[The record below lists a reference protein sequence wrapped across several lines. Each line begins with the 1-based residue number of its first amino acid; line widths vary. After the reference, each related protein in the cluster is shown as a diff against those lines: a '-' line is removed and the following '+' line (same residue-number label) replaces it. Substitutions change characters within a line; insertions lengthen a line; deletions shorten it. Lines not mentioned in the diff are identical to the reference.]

1 MCVFLGYPPD
11 QKAYKVF
18 CLETGKMIVTR
29 DISFHEH
36 HLPYQ
41 YLAASPTPSPSSSPI
56 YLPVNT
62 PVTMDIAFD
71 IPEPLIFPDDI
82 SPTHPT
88 STNTSDSPASSS
100 PEPSPNLSTST
111 QPTSPSQT
119 QPTSSAIPPRHST
132 RSKHKPTYLD
142 NYVCLAEHI
151 TSHWCNIVQFSQLQS
166 STQTHINHT
175 TNVVEPVNYWEAA
188 QHRGWVKAMKEL
200 DVLNANQTW
209 EMVPLPKHKK
219 RP

>member
-1 MCVFLGYPPD
+1 MFYVYQQSTQIKFDARAHMCVFLGYPPD

-82 SPTHPT
+82 STTHPT

-119 QPTSSAIPPRHST
+119 QPNSSAIPPRLH
-132 RSKHKPTYLD
+132 
-142 NYVCLAEHI
+142 
-151 TSHWCNIVQFSQLQS
+151 
-166 STQTHINHT
+166 QT
-175 TNVVEPVNYWEAA
+175 
-188 QHRGWVKAMKEL
+188 
-200 DVLNANQTW
+200 
-209 EMVPLPKHKK
+209 
-219 RP
+219 